1 MAVTN
6 SMIILEQSLA
16 LAEAGK
22 IGYTGKTMT
31 VEINGEEV
39 DLREPEQIHTYARW
53 KAMGYQ
59 VRKGEKAIAK
69 FKVWKHVA
77 GKKKEAD
84 SEEEKTAGAGRGRM
98 FLKQAAFFSAAQV
111 DPA

>member
-1 MAVTN
+1 MALTN
-6 SMIILEQSLA
+6 QMIVLTQALA

-22 IGYTGKTMT
+22 IGYAGNTLT
-31 VEINGEEV
+31 VEIDGEEKE
-39 DLREPEQIHTYARW
+39 LREPEQIHTYARW

-59 VRKGEKAIAK
+59 VRKGERAIAK

-77 GKKKEAD
+77 GKKKNDD
-84 SEEEKTAGAGRGRM
+84 SEEEKTAGRGKM
-98 FLKQAAFFSAAQV
+98 ILKQAAFFSFAQV